1 MPWILTSATV
11 RAMFMVLSS
20 SLFIMRCI
28 NIQRPELACGIP
40 VSLYYYSSAGI
51 LIGNTGTTNNSRR
64 RLFSA
69 TTNNPRAGILRVA
82 RRGGVLTISP
92 ANFRD
97 FPGFSEGKYRRFPY
111 FSDRNIL
118 RITKWKYN
126 THRVLRQS

>member
-69 TTNNPRAGILRVA
+69 TTNNPRAGILRVV
-82 RRGGVLTISP
+82 RRGGGGGGGGGGDEGQDQVRFCGLKTC
-92 ANFRD
+92 
-97 FPGFSEGKYRRFPY
+97 PG
-111 FSDRNIL
+111 IM
-118 RITKWKYN
+118 
-126 THRVLRQS
+126 